1 MINRGGEMEIFVR
14 VVEHGSF
21 SATARALRL
30 TPSAISKLISRLE
43 ERLGVSLIVR
53 STRGLQLTLEGEVF
67 FDRAQ
72 RIVSEIEQSERAVSS
87 ASEEARGTLRVNS
100 NIPFAQHYLMPIIP
114 GFLEAYPGITLDLV
128 QTDMPVDLIY
138 ERADVAIRTG
148 HLSDSALKA
157 RKLLETPRRVVAS
170 KSYLDRFGKPKHP
183 TDLERHNCLNFNIKR
198 SLDIWPFD
206 GRKFGEP
213 ERLDQ
218 AVKGNLRVSDGEAM
232 RQMALAGVG
241 IARLSDF
248 HIGRDVAQGALIPIL
263 EGYNPGDT
271 EPVQALYL
279 DHAHLANRIRV
290 FIDYVVEA
298 LRETSSQ

>member
-43 ERLGVSLIVR
+43 QRLGVSLILR
-53 STRGLQLTLEGEVF
+53 STRGLQLTPEGEVF

-72 RIVSEIEQSERAVSS
+72 RIVSEIEQSERAVSF

-100 NIPFAQHYLMPIIP
+100 NIPFAQHYLLPIIP

-128 QTDMPVDLIY
+128 QTDLPVDLIY

-157 RKLLETPRRVVAS
+157 RKLMETPRHVVVS
-170 KSYLDRFGKPKHP
+170 QSYLDRFGRPRHP

-206 GRKFGEP
+206 GQKHGEA

-218 AVKGNLRVSDGEAM
+218 AVKGNLRVSDGETMRRMAM
-232 RQMALAGVG
+232 DGVG
-241 IARLSDF
+241 IARLSEF
-248 HIGRDVAQGALIPIL
+248 HIGADIASGALIPIL
-263 EGYNPGDT
+263 EDFNPGDT
-271 EPVQALYL
+271 EPVQALFV
-279 DHAHLANRIRV
+279 DHAHMANRIRV
-290 FIDYVVEA
+290 FIDYVTAA
-298 LRETSSQ
+298 LSEVAQ